1 MKIVKS
7 TFTSGI
13 IVLKKKI
20 ENHNIILIKDLTN
33 KQDRHSILTRNC
45 SLNVAYPL

>member
-13 IVLKKKI
+13 IVLKI

-33 KQDRHSILTRNC
+33 KQDRHSVLTRIA
-45 SLNVAYPL
+45 L